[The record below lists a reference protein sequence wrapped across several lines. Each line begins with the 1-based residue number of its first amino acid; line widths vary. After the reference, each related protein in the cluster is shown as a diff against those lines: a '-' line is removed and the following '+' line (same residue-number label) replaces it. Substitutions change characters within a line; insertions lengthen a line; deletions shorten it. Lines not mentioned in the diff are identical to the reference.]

1 MDETEASLLNEEDE
15 LIEELKVIQQKHKD
29 VVLSYENVVENIK
42 ALCKIDSKRDE
53 NNQNN
58 LSISNYLNINE
69 SKFDQS
75 QFQGN
80 ISEDELYRHY
90 SEYLENSKKSI
101 EEYFLNK
108 TEDEF
113 IEMMKEKGYTL
124 HNQNKS
130 AERSSK
136 NKNSN
141 NGDKEN
147 SSKVNP
153 NYNEDND
160 FNFKDDDLKKEDE
173 VFKIERDQMIKEFKE
188 AVKYILIKMF
198 FK

>member
-1 MDETEASLLNEEDE
+1 
-15 LIEELKVIQQKHKD
+15 
-29 VVLSYENVVENIK
+29 
-42 ALCKIDSKRDE
+42 
-53 NNQNN
+53 
-58 LSISNYLNINE
+58 
-69 SKFDQS
+69 
-75 QFQGN
+75 
-80 ISEDELYRHY
+80 
-90 SEYLENSKKSI
+90 
-101 EEYFLNK
+101 
-108 TEDEF
+108 
-113 IEMMKEKGYTL
+113 MMKEKGYTL

-198 FK
+198 FKQEKQKLMEAIKLDNPKK